1 MSCVNAVSLELKPGK
16 YCLETIQPY
25 TCRYLKPMV
34 LSGSVNIRDIYI
46 RELKN
51 PAVSQASFSACDDS
65 LNRIF
70 EAGRETFAQN
80 APDLYMDCPS
90 RERAGWLCDSF
101 FTARVEMDLTGNV
114 PISSGRDDTH
124 VLSLRPSRWCIYRQL
139 GALVYP

>member
-1 MSCVNAVSLELKPGK
+1 
-16 YCLETIQPY
+16 
-25 TCRYLKPMV
+25 MV

-101 FTARVEMDLTGNV
+101 FTARVEMDLTGNHLV
-114 PISSGRDDTH
+114 EDNFLENYLLPEQFPYLPEGMIPMCY
-124 VLSLRPSRWCIYRQL
+124 PSDHPDGVYIANW
-139 GALVYP
+139 ALWFYP